1 MKRFTAGLILG
12 SQILFGQTL
21 ATVNGEKISDQ
32 DLLPLI
38 GQISQG
44 RYGQLDANTQ
54 NRVHN
59 IALEQAISQVLIEK
73 EARRSGILKDKE
85 FKEQLSLAIKHL
97 ERQLISDMWLKRE
110 LDKVKIS
117 NSELKNYYNSN
128 KSEFQKP
135 KQVKAR
141 HILVKSEGEAVEI
154 INKLSR
160 YHGNNLRDL
169 FIEYAKAKST
179 GPSGKNGGDLG
190 YFGEGQMVPAFND
203 AVFSMRVGTITKK
216 PVKTNFGYHI
226 IYLEDSKK
234 AETATFNEV
243 KHLIEQKVK
252 VGKFREF
259 VDRKVNSLRSKASI
273 KIYNK

>member
-12 SQILFGQTL
+12 SQLLFGQTL
-21 ATVNGEKISDQ
+21 ATVNGEKVAEQ

-54 NRVHN
+54 KRVRD
-59 IALEQAISQVLIEK
+59 IALEQAISQILIEK

-85 FKEQLSLAIKHL
+85 FKEQLKLAIKHL
-97 ERQLISDMWLKRE
+97 ERQLISDMWLKKE

-117 NSELKNYYNSN
+117 NSELKNYYRNN
-128 KSEFQKP
+128 KAEFQKP

-141 HILVKSEGEAVEI
+141 HILVKTESEAIQV

-160 YHGNNLRDL
+160 YHGNNLQEM

-190 YFGEGQMVPAFND
+190 YFGEGQMVPEFND
-203 AVFSMRVGTITKK
+203 AVFSMKVGTITKK

-226 IYLEDSKK
+226 IYLEDAKK

-243 KHLIEQKVK
+243 KSMIEQKVK

-259 VDRKVNSLRSKASI
+259 VDKKVNSLRSKASV
-273 KIYNK
+273 KVFN

>member
-12 SQILFGQTL
+12 SQLLFGQTL
-21 ATVNGEKISDQ
+21 ATVNGEKVAEQ

-54 NRVHN
+54 KRVRD
-59 IALEQAISQVLIEK
+59 IALEQAISQILIEK

-85 FKEQLSLAIKHL
+85 FKEQLKLAIKHL
-97 ERQLISDMWLKRE
+97 ERQLISDMWLKKE

-117 NSELKNYYNSN
+117 DSELKSYYRNN
-128 KSEFQKP
+128 KAEFQKP

-141 HILVKSEGEAVEI
+141 HILVKTESEAIQV

-160 YHGNNLRDL
+160 YHGNNLQEM

-190 YFGEGQMVPAFND
+190 YFGEGQMVPEFND
-203 AVFSMRVGTITKK
+203 AVFSMKVGTITKK

-226 IYLEDSKK
+226 IYLEDAKK

-243 KHLIEQKVK
+243 KSMIEQKVK

-259 VDRKVNSLRSKASI
+259 VDKKVNSLRSKASV
-273 KIYNK
+273 KVFN

>member
-1 MKRFTAGLILG
+1 MKKFSAGLLIG
-12 SQILFGQTL
+12 SQLLFGQTI
-21 ATVNGEKISDQ
+21 ATVNGEKISEQ
-32 DLLPLI
+32 DLLPII

-44 RYGQLDANTQ
+44 RYGQLDPNTQ
-54 NRVHN
+54 HRVQN

-73 EARRSGILKDKE
+73 EARRSGILRDKE
-85 FKEQLSLAIKHL
+85 FKEQLNLAIKHL

-117 NSELKNYYNSN
+117 DRELSNYYKEN

-141 HILVKSEGEAVEI
+141 HILVKSESEALDI
-154 INKLSR
+154 TNRLSK
-160 YHGNNLRDL
+160 YSGSSLKNI

-190 YFGEGQMVPAFND
+190 FFGEGQMVPEFND
-203 AVFSMRVGTITKK
+203 AVFSMRVGTITKR

-234 AETATFNEV
+234 AETASFDEV

-259 VDRKVNSLRSKASI
+259 VDKKVQQLRSKASI
-273 KIYNK
+273 EFKK

>member
-12 SQILFGQTL
+12 SQLLFGQTL
-21 ATVNGEKISDQ
+21 ATVNGEKVAEQ

-54 NRVHN
+54 KRVRD
-59 IALEQAISQVLIEK
+59 IALEQAISQILIEK

-85 FKEQLSLAIKHL
+85 FKEQLKLAIKHL
-97 ERQLISDMWLKRE
+97 ERQLISDMWLKKE

-117 NSELKNYYNSN
+117 DSELKSYYRNN
-128 KSEFQKP
+128 KAEFQKP

-141 HILVKSEGEAVEI
+141 HILVKTESEAIQV

-160 YHGNNLRDL
+160 YHGNNLQEM

-203 AVFSMRVGTITKK
+203 AVFSMKVGTITKK

-226 IYLEDSKK
+226 IYLEDAKK

-243 KHLIEQKVK
+243 KSMIEQKVK

-259 VDRKVNSLRSKASI
+259 VDKKVNSLRSKASV
-273 KIYNK
+273 KVFN